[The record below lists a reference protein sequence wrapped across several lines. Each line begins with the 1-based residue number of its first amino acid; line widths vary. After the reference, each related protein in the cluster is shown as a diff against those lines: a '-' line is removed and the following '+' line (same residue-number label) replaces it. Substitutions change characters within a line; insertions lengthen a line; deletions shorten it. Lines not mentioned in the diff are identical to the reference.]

1 MISGQQ
7 TVQQS
12 NTIGKCHIIPLN
24 KNYRSR
30 TLSLISEVILKK
42 RDGRE
47 LSEQDISRFIAGVAS
62 GQVTDAQIAAF
73 AMAVW
78 FRDMTASEL
87 RAMTEAMRD
96 SGTVLRWDHLD
107 GPVVDKHSTGGV
119 GDLVSLVL
127 APLVAACGAYVPMIS
142 GRGLGHTGG
151 TLDKLES
158 IPGFNTSPSEPEF
171 QRLVRN
177 NGLSIIGQTE
187 QLAPADGRIYAV
199 RDVTATVASM
209 PLIVSSILSKKLAEG
224 LDALVMDIK
233 VGNGAFM
240 ETIDDARK
248 LASRLCNSAND
259 AGLACH
265 AFLTDMSQPMS
276 YTAGNVLEMREA
288 CAYLT
293 GESRH
298 PRLHA
303 VVMALAAEMLTL
315 SGLSGSTTTAMS
327 ILQHALDDGTAAE
340 KFASMV
346 AAQDGP
352 ADLLQR
358 PDKYLAVANYSKPM
372 LMQHSGWISQMHM
385 TRIGLAVVR
394 LGGGRF
400 RAEDSIDHSVGL
412 SGLRSMGEFLQQ
424 GEEILMIHARNE
436 SDWSQAEAQCRT
448 AIEFAEQAPA
458 PAASEVVLERIK
470 GLTENQNG

>member
-1 MISGQQ
+1 
-7 TVQQS
+7 V
-12 NTIGKCHIIPLN
+12 
-24 KNYRSR
+24 
-30 TLSLISEVILKK
+30 SLISEIILKK

-47 LSEQDISRFIAGVAS
+47 LSEQDILRFISGIGS

-78 FRDMTASEL
+78 FREMSAGEL
-87 RAMTEAMRD
+87 RALTEAMRD
-96 SGTVLRWDHLD
+96 SGAVLHWDNLD
-107 GPVVDKHSTGGV
+107 GPVIDKHSTGGV

-127 APLVAACGAYVPMIS
+127 APLVAACGGYVPMIS

-171 QRLVRN
+171 QQLVRK
-177 NGLSIIGQTE
+177 NGLSIIGQTN

-199 RDVTATVASM
+199 RDVTGTVASM

-224 LDALVMDIK
+224 LDTLVMDIK

-240 ETIDDARK
+240 ETVEDARK
-248 LASRLCNSAND
+248 LAVRLCSTAND

-265 AFLTDMSQPMS
+265 AILTDMSQPMS
-276 YTAGNVLEMREA
+276 DTAGNALEMREA

-303 VVMALAAEMLTL
+303 VVMALASEMLTL
-315 SGLSGSTTTAMS
+315 SGLSASNDAAIS
-327 ILQHALDDGTAAE
+327 ILQQALDDGSAAE
-340 KFASMV
+340 KFARMV

-352 ADLLQR
+352 ADFLQR
-358 PDKYLAVANYSKPM
+358 PDDYLSVATYSRPL
-372 LMQHSGWISQMHM
+372 LMQRPGWIKSMHM

-412 SGLRSMGEFLQQ
+412 SGLRSTGEFLGE
-424 GEEILMIHARNE
+424 GEELLMIHARNE
-436 SDWSQAEAQCRT
+436 QDWLQAEAQCLT
-448 AIEFAEQAPA
+448 AFEIAEQEPGKAG
-458 PAASEVVLERIK
+458 SDIVLEQIRGVK
-470 GLTENQNG
+470 ENPDD

>member
-1 MISGQQ
+1 M
-7 TVQQS
+7 
-12 NTIGKCHIIPLN
+12 
-24 KNYRSR
+24 
-30 TLSLISEVILKK
+30 SLISELILKK

-47 LSEQDISRFIAGVAS
+47 LNGQDISRLIAGITS

-73 AMAVW
+73 SMAVW
-78 FRDMTASEL
+78 FRDMSATEL
-87 RAMTEAMRD
+87 RAITEAMRD
-96 SGTVLRWDHLD
+96 SGTVLRWDNLD

-127 APLVAACGAYVPMIS
+127 APLVAACGAFVPMIS

-158 IPGFNTSPSEPEF
+158 IPGFNTAPSEAEF
-171 QRLVRN
+171 QRLVRT
-177 NGLSIIGQTE
+177 NGLSIIGQTD
-187 QLAPADGRIYAV
+187 QLAPADRRIYAV

-233 VGNGAFM
+233 VGSGAFM
-240 ETIDDARK
+240 ETVEDARR
-248 LASRLCNSAND
+248 LATRLCRTAND

-276 YTAGNVLEMREA
+276 FSAGNALEMREA

-293 GESRH
+293 GQLRH

-303 VVMALAAEMLTL
+303 VVMAIASEMLTL
-315 SGLSGSTTTAMS
+315 SGLSDSNTAATA
-327 ILQHALDDGTAAE
+327 ILQQALDDGSAAE
-340 KFASMV
+340 KFARMV
-346 AAQDGP
+346 ADQDGP
-352 ADLLQR
+352 VDLLQR
-358 PDKYLAVANYSKPM
+358 TNDYLSVATYSRPL
-372 LMQHSGWISQMHM
+372 LMQQSGWINSMHM

-412 SGLRSMGEFLQQ
+412 SELRSTGDFLEK

-436 SDWSQAEAQCRT
+436 SDWSQAEAQCGS
-448 AIEFAEQAPA
+448 AIEITEQQPA
-458 PAASEVVLERIK
+458 LEAKEIVLERIESRM
-470 GLTENQNG
+470 ENNNE

>member
-1 MISGQQ
+1 M
-7 TVQQS
+7 
-12 NTIGKCHIIPLN
+12 
-24 KNYRSR
+24 
-30 TLSLISEVILKK
+30 SLISEIILKK
-42 RDGRE
+42 RDGQE
-47 LSEQDISRFIAGVAS
+47 LNNQDISRFITGI
-62 GQVTDAQIAAF
+62 GNRQVSDAQIAAF

-78 FRDMTASEL
+78 FRDLSAYELKVMTL
-87 RAMTEAMRD
+87 AMRD
-96 SGTVLRWDHLD
+96 SGTVLQWQGLD

-171 QRLVRN
+171 QRLVRS
-177 NGLSIIGQTE
+177 NGLSIIGQTD
-187 QLAPADGRIYAV
+187 QLAPADGSIYAV

-240 ETIDDARK
+240 ATIEEAHT
-248 LASRLCNSAND
+248 LAARLCRTAND

-276 YTAGNVLEMREA
+276 FSAGNALEMREA
-288 CAYLT
+288 CAYLN
-293 GESRH
+293 GGQRH

-303 VVMALAAEMLTL
+303 LVMAIASEMLLLTGL
-315 SGLSGSTTTAMS
+315 ADSEAGATSLLQQKLDSGE
-327 ILQHALDDGTAAE
+327 AAE
-340 KFASMV
+340 KFACMV

-358 PDKYLAVANYSKPM
+358 PEDYLSVAKYSRPLQ
-372 LMQHSGWISQMHM
+372 MQQSGWIKSIHM
-385 TRIGLAVVR
+385 TRLGLAVVR

-400 RAEDSIDHSVGL
+400 RADDLIDHSVGL
-412 SGLRSMGEFLQQ
+412 SGLRCAGEYVQQ

-448 AIEFAEQAPA
+448 AIETVGQDPLI
-458 PAASEVVLERIK
+458 VRNNIILDRIK
-470 GLTENQNG
+470 KPLESLNE